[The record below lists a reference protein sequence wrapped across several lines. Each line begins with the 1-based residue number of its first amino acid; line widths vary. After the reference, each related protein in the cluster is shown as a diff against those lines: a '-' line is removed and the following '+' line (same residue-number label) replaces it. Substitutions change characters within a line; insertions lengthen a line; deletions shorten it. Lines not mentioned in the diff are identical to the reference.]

1 MNKVKITEKEV
12 EKIGFD
18 HDRDKIYNMGL
29 FTERN
34 EEPTTL
40 PQLAKFSKWL
50 IFLTLVGVIFY
61 LLATL
66 PAEHHNYEIHG
77 ADGKIYY
84 TTRIYHGTNK
94 IFFTDENGSRIEL
107 GGGYTVIQK

>member
-1 MNKVKITEKEV
+1 MNEKTA
-12 EKIGFD
+12 KTIGMIAIMILVF
-18 HDRDKIYNMGL
+18 IAGFL
-29 FTERN
+29 IV
-34 EEPTTL
+34 TL
-40 PQLAKFSKWL
+40 PR
-50 IFLTLVGVIFY
+50 
-61 LLATL
+61 
-66 PAEHHNYEIHG
+66 EEHNYEIHG